1 VSASR
6 TLSDLLQIFAGF
18 ERRALELYRHFA
30 QVFAGHPTA
39 ARIWR
44 AMSDAEAGHF
54 AVLRLAE
61 DRLPDSGGAAET
73 DRRFDE
79 DRLQEWE
86 STVQELEAKGRR
98 PGINPA
104 EAAEITLE
112 WERGELP
119 RLLALLADLP
129 EPARQRTAAGLV
141 EGAQEHVDCLKE
153 LLRTVGSD
161 RLLPEVSEIEGSLS
175 RLKRLALGES

>member
-1 VSASR
+1 MSASP

-30 QVFAGHPTA
+30 QVFAAHPAA

-61 DRLPDSGGAAET
+61 DRLPAAGGGAEI
-73 DRRFDE
+73 DRRFD
-79 DRLQEWE
+79 DSHLDEWE
-86 STVQELEAKGRR
+86 STARELEAKGSRHD
-98 PGINPA
+98 IDPA
-104 EAAEITLE
+104 EAAEITLT
-112 WERGELP
+112 WEREELP

-141 EGAQEHVDCLKE
+141 EGAEEHLSSLKE
-153 LLRTVGSD
+153 LLKAVGSD
-161 RLLPEVSEIEGSLS
+161 RLLPEVSQIEESLS
-175 RLKRLALGES
+175 RLRHLAAG

>member
-30 QVFAGHPTA
+30 QVFAAHPTA

-61 DRLPDSGGAAET
+61 DRLPAADGAPGA

-79 DRLQEWE
+79 VHLDEWE
-86 STVQELEAKGRR
+86 SAVQELEAKGRR
-98 PGINPA
+98 PGIDPA
-104 EAAEITLE
+104 EAAEITLT
-112 WERGELP
+112 WEQGELP

-129 EPARQRTAAGLV
+129 EPARQRTAEGLV
-141 EGAQEHVDCLKE
+141 EGAQEHLDCLKE
-153 LLRTVGSD
+153 LLSAVGSD
-161 RLLPEVSEIEGSLS
+161 RLLPETSAIEASLS
-175 RLKRLALGES
+175 HLRRLAAGEP

>member
-1 VSASR
+1 MSAP
-6 TLSDLLQIFAGF
+6 LSLGDLLQIVASF

-30 QVFAGHPTA
+30 QVFAAHPTA
-39 ARIWR
+39 GRIWR

-61 DRLPDSGGAAET
+61 DRLPAVGSTTEA

-79 DRLQEWE
+79 GRLDEWE
-86 STVQELEAKGRR
+86 SAVLELEAKGMR
-98 PGINPA
+98 PEIDPA
-104 EAAEITLE
+104 EAAEITLM
-112 WERGELP
+112 WEREELP

-141 EGAQEHVDCLKE
+141 EGAEEHLHSLKE
-153 LLRTVGSD
+153 LLKAVGSV
-161 RLLPEVSEIEGSLS
+161 RLLPEVSQIEESLS
-175 RLKRLALGES
+175 RLRHLAAG

>member
-1 VSASR
+1 MRAPL

-18 ERRALELYRHFA
+18 ELRALELYRYFA
-30 QVFAGHPTA
+30 QVFAAHPTA
-39 ARIWR
+39 GRIWR

-61 DRLPDSGGAAET
+61 DRLPAVGSTTAV

-79 DRLQEWE
+79 GRLDEWE
-86 STVQELEAKGRR
+86 STIKELEAKGRR
-98 PGINPA
+98 PDIDPA
-104 EAAEITLE
+104 EAAEITLT
-112 WERGELP
+112 WEREELP

-141 EGAQEHVDCLKE
+141 EGAEEHLSSLKE
-153 LLRTVGSD
+153 LLKAVGSD
-161 RLLPEVSEIEGSLS
+161 RLLPEVSQIEESLS
-175 RLKRLALGES
+175 RLRHLAAG